1 MADITQTAA
10 SVAKGTNDQYSIGTA
25 GETVVAGD
33 VLYIKAA
40 DSRLWKAVNSS
51 AAAAAAVGVALC
63 GGAAG
68 QPISGTVTPGGTV
81 VIGEIYCVSTNAGK
95 FAPDADVTSGM
106 FRTVLGIGKT
116 ATTIAL
122 DIHISGVAIPARSLI
137 THH

>member
-68 QPISGTVTPGGTV
+68 QPIAYMISGTVTPGGTV

-122 DIHISGVAIPARSLI
+122 DIHISGVAIPA
-137 THH
+137 